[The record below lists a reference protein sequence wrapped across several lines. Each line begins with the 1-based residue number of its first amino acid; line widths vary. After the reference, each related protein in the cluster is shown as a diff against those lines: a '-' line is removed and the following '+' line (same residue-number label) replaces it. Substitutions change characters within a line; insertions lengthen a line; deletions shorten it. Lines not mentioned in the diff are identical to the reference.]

1 MAQITKFSFS
11 EAERLEM
18 SQISVLSILGE
29 METKRTDHRTTFQ
42 MVHEPEENSV
52 PYNVN
57 MELIDKYSIVLNS

>member
-1 MAQITKFSFS
+1 MAKITKFSFS

-42 MVHEPEENSV
+42 MVHEPEESSV